1 MSVRVMSL
9 KVEGVTL
16 KSEVVMLLLE
26 KERFWSEST
35 EVRDWRLEQN

>member
-16 KSEVVMLLLE
+16 KSERVMLLLE
-26 KERFWSEST
+26 KERFWSESA